1 MLNRLQNI
9 FKNRPAI
16 TLTTFNLILSVWIA
30 FIFNYG
36 FLKTIYELTPY
47 QGISA
52 IAFIV
57 ATSIVLVAL
66 YNFVFQLV
74 NWRYSAKF
82 FACIFLFV
90 GGLSAYIVN
99 SLGVTITTDQI
110 QNALET
116 NSNEAYDLMTI
127 QLLLWSVLTIVIPI
141 IAVIFVQIKSDPI
154 SKTLL
159 KKIIGSAA
167 SILVILALLYI
178 FFVDYA
184 AIFREHRTLKGMISP
199 QNTFS
204 STWSYYKKHAPK
216 NNLPHIPYGTDAK
229 LIQEVS
235 KSHPQKLMVL
245 VVGETARAESFSLNG
260 YSKNTNPTL
269 SQLNIINFPNVSS
282 CGTSTAV
289 SVPCMFS
296 GMTRKEYDAQ
306 LAYRRDGL
314 LDIAQRA
321 GYKVTWIDNNSGCK
335 RTCDRV
341 TQFEIPQN
349 IKQKWCSADG
359 ECDDGILV
367 DSLKYYID
375 QIPKDDKTPRLVV
388 LHQMGSHGPAYYK
401 RSKPEFQKFKPTCDT
416 NAIQSCDQNSLKNT
430 YDNSIVYTDH
440 ILSSMINTLEKVP
453 NHLTGFWYLSDHG
466 ESTGESGMY
475 LHGAPYAIAPS
486 QQTHVPMFMWFSKT
500 WTESNP
506 HLASCINQIRG
517 QKLSHDHLFPT
528 MLHLLDVK
536 TSVMNEKNDILMA
549 CKNTL

>member
-1 MLNRLQNI
+1 MLNRLQNTL
-9 FKNRPAI
+9 KNRPTI
-16 TLTTFNLILSVWIA
+16 TLTTFNMILAVWIA

-66 YNFVFQLV
+66 YNFIFQLV
-74 NWRYSAKF
+74 NWRYSTKF
-82 FACIFLFV
+82 FSCLFLFV
-90 GGLSAYIVN
+90 GGISAYIVN
-99 SLGVTITTDQI
+99 SLGVIITADQI
-110 QNALET
+110 QNAIET
-116 NSNEAYDLMTI
+116 NPNEAFDLMTI
-127 QLLLWSVLTIVIPI
+127 QLLLWSVYTILIPI
-141 IAVIFVQIKSDPI
+141 FAVFFIQIKPDPL

-159 KKIIGSAA
+159 KKTINSVISL
-167 SILVILALLYI
+167 LVILTLLYI

-184 AIFREHRTLKGMISP
+184 AIFRGHRTLKGMISP
-199 QNTFS
+199 QNTFA

-216 NNLPHIPYGTDAK
+216 KNLPHIPYGTDAK
-229 LIQEVS
+229 LVQEVS

-260 YSKNTNPTL
+260 YNKMTNPSL
-269 SQLNIINFPNVSS
+269 SQLDIINFPNVSS

-321 GYKVTWIDNNSGCK
+321 GYHVTWIDNNSGCK

-341 TQFEIPQN
+341 TKFEIPQN
-349 IKQKWCSADG
+349 IQQKWCNADG

-375 QIPKDDKTPRLVV
+375 QIPKDDQTPRLVV

-401 RSKPEFQKFKPTCDT
+401 RTRPEFQKFKPTCDT
-416 NAIQSCDQNSLKNT
+416 KAIQSCDQNTLINT

-440 ILSSMINTLEKVP
+440 ILSSMIKTLEKVP
-453 NHLTGFWYLSDHG
+453 NHLTGFWYISDHG
-466 ESTGESGMY
+466 ESTGEHGMY

-486 QQTHVPMFMWFSKT
+486 QQTHVPMLMWFSKE
-500 WTESNP
+500 WNQFNAQQ
-506 HLASCINQIRG
+506 ASCMRQLR
-517 QKLSHDHLFPT
+517 QQELSHDHLFPT
-528 MLHLLDVK
+528 LLHLLDVK
-536 TSVMNEKNDILMA
+536 TSVINEKNDILNT
-549 CKNTL
+549 CKNTI